1 MGRYFAAL
9 ALSGAAL
16 LAALH
21 TTAAAQ
27 TPSAQSS
34 PTQAWPSKPVRII
47 VPVTAGSALDMTA
60 RVIAERLSAQL
71 GQTFVVENRTGA
83 GGTIGAAFVAKSD
96 PDGYTILI
104 HSTAVT
110 IFPATFANLPFDTA
124 RDFAAVTPA
133 VSAPLVL
140 VVSPSR
146 HKSLKEMVATAKA
159 KPGSINYATVG
170 AGAAA
175 HMTAERLRLSAGF
188 EAQQIPFRGAPEAQT
203 EVVAGRVDF
212 FFSPVQVAQALIKS
226 GQLSALA
233 VSSARRSTSL
243 PEVPTTIEAG
253 YPNSDYEFWLGFFLP
268 AKTPPAIVDRLY
280 QEIRKAKDH
289 PEVKAKLAAAG
300 GEPMDMTPA
309 EFQDYIRKS
318 VEMNHVLAKAA
329 GIKPQ

>member
-1 MGRYFAAL
+1 MGRRLFAAL
-9 ALSGAAL
+9 AL
-16 LAALH
+16 LAGMH
-21 TTAAAQ
+21 AAAF
-27 TPSAQSS
+27 AQN
-34 PTQAWPSKPVRII
+34 WPNKPVRVI
-47 VPVTAGSALDMTA
+47 VPVTPGSALDITA

-110 IFPATFANLPFDTA
+110 IFPATFANLAFDTA

-133 VSAPLVL
+133 VSVPLVL
-140 VVSPSR
+140 VVSPAR
-146 HKSLKEMVATAKA
+146 HKSLKGLVAAAKA

-212 FFSPVQVAQALIKS
+212 FFSPVLVAQPLITA

-233 VSSARRSTSL
+233 VSSSRRSTAL
-243 PEVPTTIEAG
+243 PDVPTTIEAG
-253 YPNSDYEFWLGFFLP
+253 FPNSDYEFWLGFFLP
-268 AKTPPAIVDRLY
+268 AKTAPDIVERLY
-280 QEIRKAKDH
+280 QEIRKAKEH
-289 PEVKAKLAAAG
+289 PDVKAKLAASG

-309 EFQDYIRKS
+309 QSQDYIRQS
-318 VEMNHVLAKAA
+318 VEMNRVLAKAA

>member
-1 MGRYFAAL
+1 MGRRILVAL
-9 ALSGAAL
+9 ALLAGMQGAAV
-16 LAALH
+16 A
-21 TTAAAQ
+21 
-27 TPSAQSS
+27 
-34 PTQAWPSKPVRII
+34 QAWPSKPVRVI
-47 VPVTAGSALDMTA
+47 VPVTAGSALDITA

-133 VSAPLVL
+133 VSVPLVL

-146 HKSLKEMVATAKA
+146 HKSLKDLVGAAKA

-175 HMTAERLRLSAGF
+175 HMTAERLRLAAGF

-203 EVVAGRVDF
+203 EVLAGRVDF
-212 FFSPVQVAQALIKS
+212 FFSPVLVAQPLIEA

-233 VSSARRSTSL
+233 VSSSGARLRCRTCRPRLRPAFRTPNTNSGSASSCRPRPRATSSSGSTRKSTRPRST
-243 PEVPTTIEAG
+243 PT
-253 YPNSDYEFWLGFFLP
+253 
-268 AKTPPAIVDRLY
+268 
-280 QEIRKAKDH
+280 
-289 PEVKAKLAAAG
+289 
-300 GEPMDMTPA
+300 
-309 EFQDYIRKS
+309 
-318 VEMNHVLAKAA
+318 
-329 GIKPQ
+329 

>member
-1 MGRYFAAL
+1 MRRHLFAVL
-9 ALSGAAL
+9 AL
-16 LAALH
+16 LAGLNTPAI
-21 TTAAAQ
+21 AQ
-27 TPSAQSS
+27 TA
-34 PTQAWPSKPVRII
+34 QAWPNKPVRII
-47 VPVTAGSALDMTA
+47 VPVTPGSALDITA

-96 PDGYTILI
+96 PDGYTILS
-104 HSTAVT
+104 HSAAVT
-110 IFPATFANLPFDTA
+110 IFPATFANLPFETS

-133 VSAPLVL
+133 ASVPLVL
-140 VVSPSR
+140 VVSPAR
-146 HKSLKEMVATAKA
+146 HKSLRELVSAAKA

-212 FFSPVQVAQALIKS
+212 FFSPVLAALPLIKS
-226 GQLSALA
+226 GQLLGLA
-233 VSSARRSTSL
+233 VSSAKRASAL
-243 PEVPTTIEAG
+243 PDVPTTIEAG
-253 YPNSDYEFWLGFFLP
+253 YPNSEYEFWLGFFVP
-268 AKTPPAIVDRLY
+268 AKTPRDIVERLY

-289 PEVKAKLAAAG
+289 PDVKAKLAASG

-309 EFQDYIRKS
+309 QFQDYIRKS
-318 VEMNHVLAKAA
+318 VAMNHVLAKAA

>member
-1 MGRYFAAL
+1 MGRRLFAAL
-9 ALSGAAL
+9 ALLAGLHAVATQGAS
-16 LAALH
+16 
-21 TTAAAQ
+21 AQ
-27 TPSAQSS
+27 TSAQN
-34 PTQAWPSKPVRII
+34 WPSKQPVRVI
-47 VPVTAGSALDMTA
+47 VPVTAGSALDITA

-104 HSTAVT
+104 HSTAVS
-110 IFPATFANLPFDTA
+110 IFPATFANLPFDTT

-133 VSAPLVL
+133 VNVPLVL

-146 HKSLKEMVATAKA
+146 HKSLKGLVAAAKA
-159 KPGSINYATVG
+159 KPGSVNYATVG

-212 FFSPVQVAQALIKS
+212 FFSPVLVAQSLIKA

-233 VSSARRSTSL
+233 VSSSRRSTAL
-243 PEVPTTIEAG
+243 PDVPTTVEAG
-253 YPNSDYEFWLGFFLP
+253 FPNSEYDFWLGFFLP
-268 AKTPPAIVDRLY
+268 AKTPRDIVERLY
-280 QEIRKAKDH
+280 QEIRKAKEH
-289 PEVKAKLAAAG
+289 PDVKAKLAASG

-309 EFQDYIRKS
+309 QFQDYVRKS
-318 VEMNHVLAKAA
+318 VEMNRVLAKAA

>member
-1 MGRYFAAL
+1 MGRIFAAL
-9 ALSGAAL
+9 ALLAGMHGAAI
-16 LAALH
+16 AQALSG
-21 TTAAAQ
+21 Q
-27 TPSAQSS
+27 N
-34 PTQAWPSKPVRII
+34 WPNKPVRVI
-47 VPVTAGSALDMTA
+47 VPVTAGSALDITA
-60 RVIAERLSAQL
+60 RVIAERLSAQF

-133 VSAPLVL
+133 VSVPLVL

-146 HKSLKEMVATAKA
+146 HKSLKGLVAAAKA
-159 KPGSINYATVG
+159 KPGSVNYATVG

-212 FFSPVQVAQALIKS
+212 FFSPVLVAQPLVQA

-233 VSSARRSTSL
+233 VSSSRRSTVL
-243 PEVPTTIEAG
+243 PDVPTTIEAG
-253 YPNSDYEFWLGFFLP
+253 FPNSEYEFWLGFFLP
-268 AKTPPAIVDRLY
+268 AKTPRDIVERLY
-280 QEIRKAKDH
+280 QEIRKAKEH
-289 PEVKAKLAAAG
+289 PDVKAKLAASG

-309 EFQDYIRKS
+309 EFQNYIRQS
-318 VEMNHVLAKAA
+318 VAMNHALAKAA
-329 GIKPQ
+329 GITPQ